1 MDQDSYRLQLEARRR
16 WAAEAAAELEREL
29 ERARAEERRLGAEA
43 ARLARE
49 AAADRAAAGRRPFL
63 LTPRR
68 RSWK

>member
-49 AAADRAAAGRRPFL
+49 EADGGADRRFL
-63 LTPRR
+63 FLKPRR
-68 RSWK
+68 RIWK